1 MIPRQAEIIVR
12 QRLAHTPAVVLLGS
26 RQVGKTTLARQIAQ
40 DWPTGSIYLDL
51 ERPAARNKMQEADA
65 YLRAQGNK
73 LIILDEI
80 HRLPGIFEI
89 LRGIIDERRRA
100 GQRSGQFLLLG
111 SAALDLMQQSSETLA
126 GRVAYLDI
134 APLDIGEAYT
144 AQIDEPTLWLRG

>member
-1 MIPRQAEIIVR
+1 
-12 QRLAHTPAVVLLGS
+12 
-26 RQVGKTTLARQIAQ
+26 
-40 DWPTGSIYLDL
+40 
-51 ERPAARNKMQEADA
+51 MQEADA

-80 HRLPGIFEI
+80 HRLPGVFEI

-144 AQIDEPTLWLRG
+144 AQINEPTSTR